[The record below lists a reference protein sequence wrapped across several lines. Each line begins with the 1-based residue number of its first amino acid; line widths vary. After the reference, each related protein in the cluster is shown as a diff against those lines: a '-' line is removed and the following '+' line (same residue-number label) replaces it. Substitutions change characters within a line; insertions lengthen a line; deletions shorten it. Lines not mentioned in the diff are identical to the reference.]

1 MSDKKNTSLVPRPS
15 SELARIP
22 PGASA
27 IIDGMVNDAT
37 DIIRA
42 RDADRQE
49 KSRAR
54 SGISLDP
61 QLMAEGI
68 ELGYLYVKSGVR
80 RFPDFAK
87 LVLNAIGARAKPYIA
102 MWYEGIRS
110 YPNADPAVVD
120 TLDSPEEVERM
131 AEPETLEKILS
142 GALDD
147 NAKPSRTRAESET
160 HE

>member
-1 MSDKKNTSLVPRPS
+1 MSDKKDTSLVPRPS

-22 PGASA
+22 PGTSA
-27 IIDGMVNDAT
+27 IIDGIVNDAT
-37 DIIRA
+37 EIIHA

-49 KSRAR
+49 KSKAR

-61 QLMAEGI
+61 ELMQAG
-68 ELGYLYVKSGVR
+68 GRMAYLYIKAGVR
-80 RFPDFAK
+80 RFVDFAK
-87 LVLNAIGARAKPYIA
+87 RMLNKFGARAKPYLQP
-102 MWYEGIRS
+102 WYEWVRDAPGT
-110 YPNADPAVVD
+110 DPAVAE
-120 TLDSPEEVERM
+120 TMDSPEEVDRL

-147 NAKPSRTRAESET
+147 NAEPSRTRAKAET